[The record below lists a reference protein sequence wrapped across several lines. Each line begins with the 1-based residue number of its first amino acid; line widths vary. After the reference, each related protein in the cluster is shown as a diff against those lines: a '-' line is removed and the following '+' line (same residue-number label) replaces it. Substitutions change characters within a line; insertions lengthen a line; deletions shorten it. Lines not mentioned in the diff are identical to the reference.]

1 MIVLVTV
8 DFMNIKKMFVIVFTV
23 IFIYIFKIILTWKN
37 KFWNADIKNKKNYF
51 IIFSNKKL
59 FEKACCNLL
68 SDTPRPTRKREKKK
82 KNLSSLLVPLSPLSH
97 IDLPIS

>member
-37 KFWNADIKNKKNYF
+37 KFWNIDIKNKKKYF
-51 IIFSNKKL
+51 IIFSNKKTIWKGML
-59 FEKACCNLL
+59 
-68 SDTPRPTRKREKKK
+68 
-82 KNLSSLLVPLSPLSH
+82 
-97 IDLPIS
+97 